1 MGSRRNARII
11 ALQALYQYDIANRS
25 INEILGFD
33 WLEKKYDAATF
44 EFSREII
51 RGTIRFLDDIDRA
64 IVSQLE
70 HWGLDRLS
78 YVDRAILRFSTYSLL
93 YQDDVPDTV
102 AINEAIDIAK
112 IFGSDDSYRF
122 VNGVLDGIRKTKGK
136 GVDRENRKHSSV
148 QLAKKKKNS

>member
-1 MGSRRNARII
+1 V
-11 ALQALYQYDIANRS
+11 LQALYQYDISKRS
-25 INEILGFD
+25 IDEILTFD
-33 WLEKKYDAATF
+33 WIDKTYDAATF
-44 EFSREII
+44 DFSRRII
-51 RGTIRFLDDIDRA
+51 RGTIQFLGDIDRA

-136 GVDRENRKHSSV
+136 GLDGESREDHRVS
-148 QLAKKKKNS
+148 LAKKKKSS